1 MSQLP
6 SIVMNAFS
14 NAGSWLLGIGEK
26 IINGLIQGIKNMFG
40 KVKGALTGLT
50 NLLPSWKGPAER
62 DKTLLAPAGRLI
74 IGGLITS
81 LESQY
86 GAVRRSLSRLTG
98 DIAATDMP
106 TLGISGPVLARETLS
121 GATINVYALTPNVE
135 VGRVVAR
142 ALSEW
147 QAQNGV
153 TR

>member
-1 MSQLP
+1 MSNLP

-14 NAGSWLLGIGEK
+14 GAGSWLLGIGEK
-26 IINGLIQGIKNMFG
+26 IINGLVQGIKNMFG
-40 KVKGALTGLT
+40 KVKNALTSLT

-86 GAVRRSLSRLTG
+86 GAVRRSLNRLTG

-106 TLGISGPVLARETLS
+106 TLGISGPVMARETLS

-135 VGRVVAR
+135 VGRLVAR
-142 ALSEW
+142 ALDEW
-147 QAQNGV
+147 QAQNGLA
-153 TR
+153 R